1 MWTRSVSARVTHRP
15 QGKWAGEL
23 QLQQLRSAGNKETQ
37 GGPRGWSVKITP
49 GDDSTGPSRLRGS
62 GREQR
67 EEPAGQGTGVFWGR
81 RSEIE
86 GNPGVA

>member
-1 MWTRSVSARVTHRP
+1 M
-15 QGKWAGEL
+15 
-23 QLQQLRSAGNKETQ
+23 
-37 GGPRGWSVKITP
+37 KITP

-86 GNPGVA
+86 GNPGAAWSAPAWSRGGVEGGIVGPMKV